1 MSVTSKKLHKMKKKI
16 ALLFSCLWL
25 LVSCAEVPVTGRSQ
39 LRLVNN
45 AELYALS
52 FQAYNQF
59 LQENRVVS
67 NAPQAA
73 TVKSVGNKLRAAIET
88 YMRQNNMSQVLEGY
102 KWEFNLVEDK
112 NINAFCMPGGK
123 VVVFTGI
130 LPVTQDETGLA
141 VVMGHEI
148 AHAIA
153 EHGNE
158 RTSQGLLANGLLQA
172 GSIATQTNPKMAY
185 QLALQAAGL
194 GTQLGLLAYG
204 RKQESEA
211 DEIGLIMM
219 AMAGYDPRAAVPFWQ
234 RMAAQ
239 GNGQQPPEFLSTH
252 PSSQTRISRLQKLM
266 PKALEYYQGNG
277 AAAAAG
283 NK

>member
-1 MSVTSKKLHKMKKKI
+1 MKQKFII
-16 ALLFSCLWL
+16 AFSFVWL
-25 LVSCAEVPVTGRSQ
+25 MVSCAEVPLTGRKQ
-39 LRLVNN
+39 LRLVGNS
-45 AELYALS
+45 ELYALS

-59 LQENRVVS
+59 LQQNQVVNNS
-67 NAPQAA
+67 AQAA
-73 TVKSVGNKLRAAIET
+73 TVRSVGNKLRVAIET
-88 YMRQNNMSQVLEGY
+88 YMRQNNMSEVLDDY
-102 KWEFNLVEDK
+102 KWEFNLVQDE

-130 LPVTQDETGLA
+130 LPVTQNETGLA

-172 GSIATQTNPKMAY
+172 GSIAVDTNPKMAY
-185 QLALQAAGL
+185 QIAMQAAGL
-194 GTQLGLLAYG
+194 GGQLGMLAYG

-219 AMAGYDPRAAVPFWQ
+219 AMAGYDPRAAVPFWE

-239 GNGQQPPEFLSTH
+239 GKGQAPPEFLSTH
-252 PSSQTRISRLQKLM
+252 PSPQNRINHLQKLM
-266 PKALEYYQGNG
+266 PKALKYYKG
-277 AAAAAG
+277 AGAEEAIG
-283 NK
+283 NKR

>member
-1 MSVTSKKLHKMKKKI
+1 MKKKI

-219 AMAGYDPRAAVPFWQ
+219 AMAGYDPQAAVPFWQ

-239 GNGQQPPEFLSTH
+239 GNGQEPPEFLSTH

-277 AAAAAG
+277 AEAAAG

>member
-1 MSVTSKKLHKMKKKI
+1 MKKKI

-67 NAPQAA
+67 SAPQAA
-73 TVKSVGNKLRAAIET
+73 TVRSVGNKLRAAIET
-88 YMRQNNMSQVLEGY
+88 YMRQNNMAQVLEGY
-102 KWEFNLVEDK
+102 KWEFNLVDDK

-172 GSIATQTNPKMAY
+172 GSIVTQTNPKMAY

-239 GNGQQPPEFLSTH
+239 GNGQEPPEFLSTH

-266 PKALEYYQGNG
+266 PKALEYYKGNG
-277 AAAAAG
+277 VEAAAG

>member
-1 MSVTSKKLHKMKKKI
+1 
-16 ALLFSCLWL
+16 
-25 LVSCAEVPVTGRSQ
+25 
-39 LRLVNN
+39 LVNN
-45 AELYALS
+45 SELYALS

-73 TVKSVGNKLRAAIET
+73 TVKNVGNKLRVAIEA
-88 YMRQNNMSQVLEGY
+88 YMRQNNMAQVLEGY
-102 KWEFNLVEDK
+102 KWEFNLVDDK

-172 GSIATQTNPKMAY
+172 GSIAVQSNPGMAY

-239 GNGQQPPEFLSTH
+239 GNGQEPPEFLSTH

-266 PKALEYYQGNG
+266 PKALEYYKGNG
-277 AAAAAG
+277 VEAAAG

>member
-1 MSVTSKKLHKMKKKI
+1 MKKKI
-16 ALLFSCLWL
+16 AIVFSCVWL
-25 LVSCAEVPVTGRSQ
+25 LVSCAEVPLTGRRQ

-45 AELYALS
+45 SELYSLS

-67 NAPQAA
+67 SSAQAT
-73 TVKSVGNKLRAAIET
+73 TVKNVGNKLRAAIET
-88 YMRQNNMSQVLEGY
+88 YMRQNNMSSVLEDY

-172 GSIATQTNPKMAY
+172 GSIAVNTNPSMAY

-234 RMAAQ
+234 RMGAQ
-239 GNGQQPPEFLSTH
+239 SQGQAPPEFLSTH
-252 PSSQTRISRLQKLM
+252 PSHENRINRLQKLM
-266 PKALEYYQGNG
+266 PKALEYYNAGSAG
-277 AAAAAG
+277 AAIG
-283 NK
+283 NKR

>member
-1 MSVTSKKLHKMKKKI
+1 MKKKI
-16 ALLFSCLWL
+16 AVAFSCVWL
-25 LVSCAEVPVTGRSQ
+25 LMSCAEVPLTGRRQ

-45 AELYALS
+45 SELYALS
-52 FQAYNQF
+52 FQAYTQF
-59 LQENRVVS
+59 LQENQVVS
-67 NAPQAA
+67 SSAQAA
-73 TVKSVGNKLRAAIET
+73 TVKNVGNKLRVAIET
-88 YMRQNNMSQVLEGY
+88 YMRQNNMSAVLEDY

-172 GSIATQTNPKMAY
+172 GSISVNTNPTMAY

-219 AMAGYDPRAAVPFWQ
+219 AMAGYDPKAAVPFWQ
-234 RMAAQ
+234 RMGAQ
-239 GNGQQPPEFLSTH
+239 SQGQAPPEFLSTH
-252 PSSQTRISRLQKLM
+252 PSHENRISRLQKLI
-266 PKALEYYQGNG
+266 PKAMEYYNGGNG
-277 AAAAAG
+277 AGAAVG

>member
-1 MSVTSKKLHKMKKKI
+1 MKKKI

-59 LQENRVVS
+59 LQENQVVS

-172 GSIATQTNPKMAY
+172 GTIATQSNPKMAY

-194 GTQLGLLAYG
+194 ARSSAAGLRPQAG
-204 RKQESEA
+204 VGSRRNRP
-211 DEIGLIMM
+211 DMM

-239 GNGQQPPEFLSTH
+239 GNGQEPPEFLSTH

-277 AAAAAG
+277 AAAAG